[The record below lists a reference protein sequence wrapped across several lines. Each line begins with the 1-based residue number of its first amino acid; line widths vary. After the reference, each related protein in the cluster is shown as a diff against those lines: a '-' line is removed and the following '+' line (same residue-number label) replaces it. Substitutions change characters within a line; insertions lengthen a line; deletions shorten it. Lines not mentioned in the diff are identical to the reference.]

1 MSKLNELKRLLTVLC
16 VGLAL
21 FSCVNEKKEIETVL
35 ALDEEHSIVK
45 NGISLIPI
53 LNQVAE
59 KQLKLKSDSQ
69 EGDMLKLEFE
79 IDLEG
84 DEELHYSINNGN
96 VSIVKEELLEL
107 DLLEGNNVIFVCLSN
122 SNGVSSSFWV
132 KNYYIGDGEGSFEAS
147 QPHLF
152 QNLITKEEGI
162 VVDYQIMNESEDAS
176 VAMQIDSLSFTLA
189 PNATYLL
196 KRNTPLRLQLFDL
209 DGEPI
214 DGPFNDTGL
223 IGLYEE

>member
-107 DLLEGNNVIFVCLSN
+107 DLLEGNNVIFVCLLPT
-122 SNGVSSSFWV
+122 F
-132 KNYYIGDGEGSFEAS
+132 
-147 QPHLF
+147 
-152 QNLITKEEGI
+152 
-162 VVDYQIMNESEDAS
+162 
-176 VAMQIDSLSFTLA
+176 
-189 PNATYLL
+189 
-196 KRNTPLRLQLFDL
+196 
-209 DGEPI
+209 
-214 DGPFNDTGL
+214 
-223 IGLYEE
+223 